1 MAASVVF
8 VKGMKTTHITNS
20 ISDALRFN
28 EEKYLMSNEYKT
40 ILFTS
45 NLSTAG
51 RVAFKQALLLAN
63 QFGAK
68 LVLLHVME
76 RLAGSYEGYMIGL
89 FGQDKWHQVLKNNK
103 EEAKHALVGKVS
115 PKQMARTALSE
126 FCKENE
132 IEEEGYVIPPSEIVV
147 KEGDVV
153 EVILEQAVEHK
164 CDLIVMGASEGLLS
178 GSSVGNNIKS
188 VLKKSEDPGA
198 GCACKSWLMLV
209 TAGKNS
215 NSR

>member
-1 MAASVVF
+1 M
-8 VKGMKTTHITNS
+8 S
-20 ISDALRFN
+20 I
-28 EEKYLMSNEYKT
+28 EYKT

-51 RVAFKQALLLAN
+51 RVAFKHALLLAN

-68 LVLLHVME
+68 LILLHVME
-76 RLAGSYEGYMIGL
+76 RLSGSYESYMIGL

-126 FCKENE
+126 FCKEND
-132 IEEEGYVIPPSEIVV
+132 IGEESYVIPPSEIVI

-153 EVILEQAVEHK
+153 EVIIEQAAEYK
-164 CDLIVMGASEGLLS
+164 CDLIIMGASEGLLS
-178 GSSVGNNIKS
+178 NSSVGSNIKS
-188 VLKKSEDPGA
+188 VLKKSKIPVLIVPASIGQ
-198 GCACKSWLMLV
+198 
-209 TAGKNS
+209 
-215 NSR
+215 